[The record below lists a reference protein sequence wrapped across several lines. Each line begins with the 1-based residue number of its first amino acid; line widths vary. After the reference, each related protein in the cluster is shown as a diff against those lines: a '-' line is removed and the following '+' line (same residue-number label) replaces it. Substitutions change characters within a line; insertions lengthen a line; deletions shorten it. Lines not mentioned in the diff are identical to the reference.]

1 VIADGGIKYS
11 GDLAKAIAAG
21 ASCVMVG
28 SLLAGTDD
36 TPGEVFLYQGRSY
49 KTFRGM
55 GSVAAMARGSADR
68 YFQQDIKDQLKL
80 VPEGIEGQVPYKGP
94 VREIVHQLVGHG
106 YALEALSAHAATL
119 AVALPTPVSPDSVKS
134 IGSLKSIE
142 SNIVSRISEVKHQHN
157 TNTIP
162 TSTPTPA
169 PTKRWLPSAEQILA
183 VMLNSVHKSQLACAQ
198 ITAQKRTGKM
208 RFQDMVEE
216 WTPEER
222 LVHRAFKSRAKAKG
236 FRIIW
241 GIARRHAEVG
251 NAWFPIK
258 ESYLRQSLK
267 YKNRASIHDLIEDL
281 CSNDLAVLVPHP
293 SNGHGLDCNLY
304 RWALPTNIWKIADDD
319 PCPF

>member
-1 VIADGGIKYS
+1 MSTPRPQSANANGAISRDELRALYAKEYAAQRDADIIGVES
-11 GDLAKAIAAG
+11 EADLALSTWRAL
-21 ASCVMVG
+21 S
-28 SLLAGTDD
+28 
-36 TPGEVFLYQGRSY
+36 
-49 KTFRGM
+49 
-55 GSVAAMARGSADR
+55 ARG
-68 YFQQDIKDQLKL
+68 Y
-80 VPEGIEGQVPYKGP
+80 
-94 VREIVHQLVGHG
+94 G